1 MRTRRAE
8 CVDRRDV
15 KPDVIPVASP
25 CRPCLSCLPCAPCPP
40 CLYAHLGTPTRWCG
54 CIPSR
59 PQDNWICVGPHYAEH
74 LARTAPFNA
83 TRLLSQFPPGTRI
96 FAEGNSWFG
105 ELVLTLIC
113 QSVDDPQLRVW
124 NPIAAAGREAEHP
137 FSVNHVAAW
146 VEADVAIILL
156 DNDDFWGTWGNSEF
170 ESHYEAHL
178 GRVSGYGAPL
188 PGT

>member
-1 MRTRRAE
+1 M
-8 CVDRRDV
+8 VW
-15 KPDVIPVASP
+15 
-25 CRPCLSCLPCAPCPP
+25 L
-40 CLYAHLGTPTRWCG
+40 H
-54 CIPSR
+54 IPSR

-124 NPIAAAGREAEHP
+124 NPIAAAGTMTFA
-137 FSVNHVAAW
+137 S
-146 VEADVAIILL
+146 
-156 DNDDFWGTWGNSEF
+156 FWTMFHAFLSSTPPHTCRVLRSTWC
-170 ESHYEAHL
+170 
-178 GRVSGYGAPL
+178 PC
-188 PGT
+188 